1 MGLFLRVQGWLD
13 VFEGVGVVVVV
24 DAVVFVFCSE
34 GVEAVFVGCEF
45 ACGFDVAV
53 SCVCSADFEEFRVHV
68 FVGGFEAASDAGG
81 VSVGD
86 CVDEPFVAGA
96 DFEDFV
102 DGDSSFVDGFYE
114 VLGDEE
120 AGVVCEV
127 EEGSCFV
134 AGAVGVV
141 GVAVGGCDA
150 FDDSCAVV
158 CVDGGDG
165 EVS

>member
-13 VFEGVGVVVVV
+13 VFEGVGVVVVA

-34 GVEAVFVGCEF
+34 GVESAFVGCEF

-53 SCVCSADFEEFRVHV
+53 SGVGAADFEEFGVHV
-68 FVGGFEAASDAGG
+68 FVGGFEAAADAGG
-81 VSVGD
+81 VAVGD

-96 DFEDFV
+96 DFKDFV

-120 AGVVCEV
+120 PGVVCEV

-141 GVAVGGCDA
+141 GVAVGGGDA
-150 FDDSCAVV
+150 FDDACAVV
-158 CVDGGDG
+158 GVDGGDG